1 MQISELPAV
10 KFLMISTIG
19 YLIGNIFQFNQNAL
33 FVILSLAIIVFL
45 FFSLIKKKQIAYY
58 STVILCG
65 VYFSGL
71 VSNSTIDTPNKQIPE
86 FPAQFNGKIITILS
100 ESENKIKCI
109 AQGNLDSKIFNNIKN
124 SRIILNIS
132 IYKGKKKQISV
143 SDRILAKVKARV
155 PQKPVFP
162 NDFDENRYAKSI
174 DVQWICRANVR
185 DIAIRSKED
194 DFNSINEKIVLSI
207 KERLIKLFPVNT
219 VGLATALITGD
230 KTQIPT
236 DVRNNFSYTGTAHLL
251 AISGFHIGL
260 IASIIFI
267 LIGFIKNRTL
277 KFLIFIPLLVAFI
290 FISGFQPSSIRA
302 GVFIFFLMVTKQF
315 ERRIYP
321 LNILALTV
329 IMILLFN
336 PQMVYSVGFQ
346 MSVLAVSG
354 IFLLYQP
361 ILDFFKLFFK
371 NQNLIIDYT
380 IKTLALS
387 LAASITVSPIV
398 AYYFNIFSII
408 QPVSNFFVV
417 PIISFGMMFTLLAL
431 AVSYISFPF
440 AMLYSNSADFLFSL
454 AQQLN
459 EFAVKFNFSYIKN
472 DNVFAISLVISLIL
486 IYIFLSNKKQL
497 ALFRT
502 TAVIIALICFLNILN
517 KNKSTE
523 PTIYP
528 LENYTVAYIPLSQ
541 NEDCI
546 LIVDRKPRLLPVKN
560 FNVLNFIRSKR
571 GEILLGYS
579 GNIGINY
586 SDYYKNIERI
596 KSLPLSLEIQRRI
609 AKTIFNKNYLHKEIR
624 INYD

>member
-10 KFLMISTIG
+10 KFLMVSAIG
-19 YLIGNIFQFNQNAL
+19 YLIGNYFQFNQNTL
-33 FVILSLAIIVFL
+33 FVILSIAIIFFL
-45 FFSLIKKKQIAYY
+45 LFSLIKKNQITYY

-71 VSNSTIDTPNKQIPE
+71 VSNSTIETPNKQIPE
-86 FPAQFNGKIITILS
+86 FPAQFNGKIIKILS

-109 AQGNLDSKIFNNIKN
+109 AEGNLDSKIFKNINN
-124 SRIILNIS
+124 SRIILNINFF
-132 IYKGKKKQISV
+132 KNKKKQISV
-143 SDRILAKVKARV
+143 SDRIIAKVKARV

-174 DVQWICRANVR
+174 DVQWICKSNVK
-185 DIAIRSKED
+185 DVAIRSKDEN
-194 DFNSINEKIVLSI
+194 FNSINEKIVLSI
-207 KERLIKLFPVNT
+207 KERLLKLFPENT

-267 LIGFIKNRTL
+267 LIGFIKNSIL

-302 GVFIFFLMVTKQF
+302 GVFIFFLMITKQF
-315 ERRIYP
+315 ERRIHP

-329 IMILLFN
+329 IIILLFN

-346 MSVLAVSG
+346 MSVLAVAG

-361 ILDFFKLFFK
+361 ILNFFALFFK
-371 NQNLIIDYT
+371 NKNLVTGYIL
-380 IKTLALS
+380 KALAVS
-387 LAASITVSPIV
+387 LAAGITVSPIV
-398 AYYFNIFSII
+398 AFYFNIFSII

-431 AVSYISFPF
+431 AVSYISFTF

-459 EFAVKFNFSYIKN
+459 EFAVNSNFSYIKN
-472 DNVFAISLVISLIL
+472 DNVFEISLVISLAL
-486 IYIFLSNKKQL
+486 IYIVLSNKKQL
-497 ALFRT
+497 AMFRI
-502 TAVIIALICFLNILN
+502 TAVIIAFICFFNILN
-517 KNKSTE
+517 KDKSFE
-523 PTIYP
+523 PTLFP
-528 LENYTVAYIPLSQ
+528 LENYVVAHIPISQ
-541 NEDCI
+541 NKDCI
-546 LIVDRKPRLLPVKN
+546 LIVDRKPRLAAIKN
-560 FNVLNFIRSKR
+560 FNVLNFIHSKR

-586 SDYYKNIERI
+586 SDYYKNIARI
-596 KSLPLSLEIQRRI
+596 KSFPLSLEIQRKI